1 MNKLAIYK
9 LLINGSTVELY
20 MKYIHM
26 GLMLR
31 LVPGGIVVQLQNME
45 DL

>member
-1 MNKLAIYK
+1 M
-9 LLINGSTVELY
+9 LLMNGSTVELY

-26 GLMLR
+26 GMVLC

-45 DL
+45 DF